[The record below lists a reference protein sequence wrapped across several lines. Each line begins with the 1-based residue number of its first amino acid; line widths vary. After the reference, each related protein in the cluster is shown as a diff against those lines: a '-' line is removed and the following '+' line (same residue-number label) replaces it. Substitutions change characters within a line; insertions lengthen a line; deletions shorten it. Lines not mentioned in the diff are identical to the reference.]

1 MKFTTLDVYLVIVNL
16 IGFAAGAVNSKVR
29 SKKAE
34 GKSDVILALLSV
46 LGGSIGCLLSVLIF
60 DRKAEKGNML
70 ARVIMSCLAV
80 IQVIIFLMVKG
91 FVSGKVTSSFWDVLV
106 KYPYSF
112 VYLGLVNVIAFFL
125 YCADKR
131 KAVKGKNRI
140 KIVTLLGSAF
150 IGGSVGALTGM
161 YVFRHK
167 TDKNYFYIG
176 VPLMAVMQVFV
187 LFFLSNLLCQ

>member
-1 MKFTTLDVYLVIVNL
+1 MKVSAFDLYFVIINL
-16 IGFAAGAVNSKVR
+16 LAFALGAVNSKVR

-34 GKSDVILALLSV
+34 VKSDIILAVFSI
-46 LGGSIGCLLSVLIF
+46 LGGAVGCLISVLIF

-70 ARVIMSCLAV
+70 SRVIIACLSVVDV
-80 IQVIIFLMVKG
+80 IVLLMVKG
-91 FVSGKVTSSFWDVLV
+91 TLSGKLSFAFWDVFV
-106 KYPYSF
+106 KYPYAL
-112 VYLGLVNVIAFFL
+112 VYVGLVNVIAFFL
-125 YCADKR
+125 YYADKR

-150 IGGSVGALTGM
+150 IGGSVGALAGM

-187 LFFLSNLLCQ
+187 LFYLSNLLC

>member
-1 MKFTTLDVYLVIVNL
+1 MKVSAFDLYFVIINL
-16 IGFAAGAVNSKVR
+16 LAFALGAVNSKVR

-34 GKSDVILALLSV
+34 GKSDIILAVFSI
-46 LGGSIGCLLSVLIF
+46 LGGAVGCLISVLIF

-70 ARVIMSCLAV
+70 SRVIIACLSVVDV
-80 IQVIIFLMVKG
+80 IVLLMVKG
-91 FVSGKVTSSFWDVLV
+91 TLSGKLSFAFWDVFV
-106 KYPYSF
+106 KYPYAL
-112 VYLGLVNVIAFFL
+112 VYVGLVNVIAFFL
-125 YCADKR
+125 YYADKR

-150 IGGSVGALTGM
+150 IGGSVGALAGM

-187 LFFLSNLLCQ
+187 LFYLSNLLC